1 VKGTEIR
8 SKFLDFFA
16 ANGHEVIRSS
26 TLVPA
31 KDPTLLFTNAG
42 MVQFKDLFLGLE
54 RRPYTRATTSQK
66 CVRAGGKHND
76 LENVGRTARH
86 HTFFEMLGNFSFGDY
101 FKADAIAYAWEFLTK
116 EMGLPKDRLWATV
129 FRDDDEAAA
138 LWPKIS
144 GLPAERV
151 IRLGEKDNFWAMGD
165 TGPCG
170 PCSEILID
178 QGPSVGCGRPECAV
192 GCDCDRYLEIWNL
205 VFMQFNRDAAG
216 TLAPLP
222 KPSIDTGMGLERLAA
237 VVQGRQSN
245 FHTDLFA
252 PLLAFVAEAS
262 RTAYGADAKSD
273 VSMRVI
279 ADHLRATTF
288 LVGDGVL
295 PSNEGRGYV
304 LRRIMRR
311 AARHGKMLGLS
322 EPFLHKG
329 VGVVVEAMQGA
340 YPELA
345 THLEFVRRVTKVEEE
360 RFTHTLEQGL
370 VLLQEMMERSRAA
383 GAGRIG
389 GEDLFRLYD
398 TYGFP
403 LDLAGEIAE
412 EQGLT
417 LDQEGFEAAMR
428 RQRERAKASWVG
440 SGETA
445 AGAWPQLL
453 GGLAETRFTGY
464 THAEGEAKV
473 AAIFRGEARVASA
486 AAGDEIEVLLDRT
499 PFYAES
505 GGQVGDTGEIRSEKG
520 LVLVA
525 DTEKPWKGYVL
536 HRGKLAEGTLA
547 EGDAVST
554 VVDAERRRRIARNHT
569 ATHLLQAALR
579 KALGDHVK
587 QAGSHVEADRL
598 RFDFTHF
605 TGVTAA
611 ELATVEEEV
620 NAAVWA
626 DHPVHKEEK
635 TLEQAVASG
644 AMAIFG
650 EKYGD
655 HVRVVTVPG
664 VSMEL
669 CGGIHVGRSGEI
681 GFFRITGEGSVAAGV
696 RRIEAATAEGAYHAV
711 LAEGRELDAVAA
723 ALKVGPREAS
733 KRAERLAEQ
742 VRGLEK
748 EVADL
753 RGKLAR
759 GAGGDPAEK
768 ARLVNGVKVLAAR
781 MDGLDMDTLRT
792 TVDHFKDKLGSGVV
806 LLASVVEGKVSFT
819 CGVTKDLAGKHKAGD
834 LVKKVAAVCGGSG
847 GGKPEMA
854 TAGGKDAAKVDEALA
869 ELLKLMEGK

>member
-1 VKGTEIR
+1 MKGNEIR
-8 SKFLDFFA
+8 AKFLEFFA
-16 ANGHEVIRSS
+16 ENGHEVIRSS

-42 MVQFKDLFLGLE
+42 MVQFKDVFLGLE
-54 RRPYTRATTSQK
+54 RRPYVRATTSQK

-116 EMGLPKDRLWATV
+116 TMGLPQDRLWATV

-178 QGPSVGCGRPECAV
+178 QGPSVGCGRPECAI

-216 TLAPLP
+216 TLTPLP
-222 KPSIDTGMGLERLAA
+222 KPSIDTGMGLERLAS
-237 VVQGRQSN
+237 VVQGKQSN

-252 PLLAFVAEAS
+252 PLLGFVAEVS
-262 RTAYGADAKSD
+262 RKAYGRDEKSD

-279 ADHLRATTF
+279 ADHLRAATF
-288 LVGDGVL
+288 LIGDGVL
-295 PSNEGRGYV
+295 PANEGRGYV

-322 EPFLHKG
+322 EPFLHRG
-329 VGVVVEAMQGA
+329 VDVVVEAMQGA

-360 RFTHTLEQGL
+360 RFTHTLETGL
-370 VLLQEMMERSRAA
+370 GLLQEVMEKAKKA
-383 GAGRIG
+383 GAGAIG

-403 LDLAGEIAE
+403 LDLAGEVAE

-417 LDQEGFEAAMR
+417 LDHDGFEAAMR
-428 RQRERAKASWVG
+428 TQRERARASWVG

-453 GGLAETRFTGY
+453 GGLRETAFTGY
-464 THAEGEAKV
+464 THHEGETRV
-473 AAIFRGEARVASA
+473 AAIFKGETRVAVA
-486 AAGDEIEVLLDRT
+486 AAGDGVDLLLERT

-520 LVLVA
+520 LLLVE
-525 DTEKPWKGYVL
+525 DTKKPWKGFVL
-536 HRGKLAEGTLA
+536 HRGRVAEGIIA
-547 EGDAVST
+547 EGDGVTAAV
-554 VVDAERRRRIARNHT
+554 DLGRRRSIARNHT

-587 QAGSHVEADRL
+587 QAGSHVEANRL

-605 TGVTAA
+605 AGVTAE

-626 DHPVHKEEK
+626 DHAVHKEEK
-635 TLEQAVASG
+635 SLEQAVAAG

-655 HVRVVTVPG
+655 RVRVITVPG
-664 VSMEL
+664 VSSEL

-681 GFFRITGEGSVAAGV
+681 GFFKILSEGSVASGV
-696 RRIEAATAEGAYHAV
+696 RRIEAATAEGAYRSI
-711 LAEGRELDAVAA
+711 LDDERELTAVAA
-723 ALKVGPREAS
+723 ALKVGPREVLR
-733 KRAERLAEQ
+733 RAERLADQ
-742 VRGLEK
+742 VKAFEK

-753 RGKLAR
+753 KSKLAR
-759 GAGGDPAEK
+759 GSGGDPVGM
-768 ARLVNGVKVLAAR
+768 AREIGGVKVLASR
-781 MDGLDMDTLRT
+781 MDGLDMDTLRA
-792 TVDHFKDKLGSGVV
+792 TVDHFKDKLGSGIV
-806 LLASVVEGKVSFT
+806 LLASVVDGKVSFA
-819 CGVTKDLAGKHKAGD
+819 CGVTKDLAGRHKAGD

-854 TAGGKDAAKVDEALA
+854 TAGGKEVDKVDAALE
-869 ELLKLMEGK
+869 ELLKLI

>member
-1 VKGTEIR
+1 VKGNEIR
-8 SKFLDFFA
+8 VKFLEYFA
-16 ANGHEVIRSS
+16 VNGHEVIRSS
-26 TLVPA
+26 ALVPA

-42 MVQFKDLFLGLE
+42 MVQFKDVFLGSD
-54 RRPYTRATTSQK
+54 RRHYTRATTAQK

-116 EMGLPKDRLWATV
+116 TMGLPKDRLWATV

-144 GLPAERV
+144 GISPERIV
-151 IRLGEKDNFWAMGD
+151 RLGEKDNFWAMGD

-178 QGPSVGCGRPECAV
+178 QGPGVGCGRPECAV

-205 VFMQFNRDAAG
+205 VFMQYNRDAAG
-216 TLAPLP
+216 TLTPLP

-237 VVQGRQSN
+237 VAQGKQSN
-245 FHTDLFA
+245 FDTDLFA
-252 PLLAFVAEAS
+252 PLLGFIATLS
-262 RTAYGADAKSD
+262 GKRYGADPKND

-288 LVGDGVL
+288 LVADGVL

-311 AARHGKMLGLS
+311 AARHGKMLGLA

-329 VGVVVEAMQGA
+329 VDVVAEAMQGA

-345 THLEFVRRVTKVEEE
+345 THLGFVRKVTRVEEE
-360 RFTHTLEQGL
+360 RFTHTLELGL
-370 VLLQEMMERSRAA
+370 GLLQEVMAKAKKA
-383 GAGRIG
+383 GAAALG

-403 LDLAGEIAE
+403 LDLAGEIAA
-412 EQGLT
+412 EQGLA
-417 LDQEGFEAAMR
+417 LDEPGFEAAMR
-428 RQRERAKASWVG
+428 TQRERARASWVG

-445 AGAWPQLL
+445 AGVWPQLL
-453 GGLAETRFTGY
+453 GGLPESAFTGY
-464 THAEGEAKV
+464 THAAGEAKV
-473 AAIFRGEARVASA
+473 VAVFAGDRRVKTA
-486 AAGDEIEVLLDRT
+486 AAGDEVDVLLDRT

-505 GGQVGDTGEIRSEKG
+505 GGQAGDSGELRSERG
-520 LVLVA
+520 LLLVA
-525 DTEKPWKGYVL
+525 DTKRPWKGYSL
-536 HRGKLAEGTLA
+536 HRGRVGEGMVS
-547 EGDAVST
+547 EGDAVSAA
-554 VVDAERRRRIARNHT
+554 VDAERRRRIARNHT

-587 QAGSHVEADRL
+587 QAGSHVDAERL

-605 TGVTAA
+605 TGVTPG

-620 NAAVWA
+620 NGAVWA

-635 TLEQAVASG
+635 SLEQAVASG

-664 VSMEL
+664 VSSEL
-669 CGGIHVGRSGEI
+669 CGGIHVNRSGEI
-681 GFFRITGEGSVAAGV
+681 GFFRIVSEGSVAAGV
-696 RRIEAATAEGAYHAV
+696 RRIEAATAEGAYAAV
-711 LAEGRELDAVAA
+711 LEEGRELGAVAA
-723 ALKVGPREAS
+723 ALKVGPREAA

-742 VRGLEK
+742 VRAFEK
-748 EVADL
+748 EIAEL
-753 RGKLAR
+753 KGKLAR
-759 GAGGDPAEK
+759 GGSADLLEQVREVG
-768 ARLVNGVKVLAAR
+768 GVKVLAAR
-781 MDGLDMDTLRT
+781 MDGLDLDTLRA

-806 LLASVVEGKVSFT
+806 LLASVVDGKVVFA
-819 CGVTKDLAGKHKAGD
+819 CGVTKDLIPKHKAGD

-847 GGKPEMA
+847 GGKPDMA
-854 TAGGKDAAKVDEALA
+854 TAGGKDASQVDAAL
-869 ELLKLMEGK
+869 ELLFTLF

>member
-1 VKGTEIR
+1 MKGNEIR
-8 SKFLDFFA
+8 AKFLEYFA
-16 ANGHEVIRSS
+16 ANGHETIRSS
-26 TLVPA
+26 SLVPA

-54 RRPYTRATTSQK
+54 RRSYTRATTSQK

-101 FKADAIAYAWEFLTK
+101 FKADAIAYAWEFLTGT
-116 EMGLPKDRLWATV
+116 MGLPKDRLWATV

-144 GLPAERV
+144 GLPASRV

-178 QGPSVGCGRPECAV
+178 QGPSVGCGRAECAV

-205 VFMQFNRDAAG
+205 VFMQFSRDAAG
-216 TLAPLP
+216 TLTPLP
-222 KPSIDTGMGLERLAA
+222 KPSIDTGMGLERLASVA
-237 VVQGRQSN
+237 QGKQSN

-252 PLLAFVAEAS
+252 PLLEFVATAS
-262 RTAYGADAKSD
+262 GRPYAADEKSD

-288 LVGDGVL
+288 LVADGVL

-304 LRRIMRR
+304 LRRIIRR

-322 EPFLHKG
+322 EPFLHQG
-329 VGVVVEAMQGA
+329 VGLVAETMREA

-345 THLEFVRRVTKVEEE
+345 THLEFVRRVTRVEEE

-370 VLLQEMMERSRAA
+370 GLLQEVMGRARQA
-383 GAGRIG
+383 GVLSIG
-389 GEDLFRLYD
+389 GADLFRLYD

-403 LDLAGEIAE
+403 LDLAGEIAA
-412 EQGLT
+412 EQGLA
-417 LDQEGFEAAMR
+417 LDHDGFEAAMR
-428 RQRERAKASWVG
+428 AQRERAKASWVG

-445 AGAWPQLL
+445 AGAWPKLL
-453 GGLAETRFTGY
+453 GGLPETRFTGY
-464 THAEGEAKV
+464 THEEGEAKI
-473 AAIFRGEARVASA
+473 AAVFRGEERVASA
-486 AAGDEIEVLLDRT
+486 AAGEEIEVLLDRT

-505 GGQVGDTGEIRSEKG
+505 GGQVGDTGELRSEKG
-520 LVLVA
+520 LLLVA
-525 DTEKPWKGYVL
+525 DTRRHWKGYVL
-536 HRGKLAEGTLA
+536 HRGRLAQGVFA
-547 EGDAVST
+547 EGDAVT
-554 VVDAERRRRIARNHT
+554 AAVDAGRRRRIARNHT

-579 KALGDHVK
+579 RALGDHVK

-605 TGVTAA
+605 AGVTAA

-635 TLEQAVASG
+635 SLEQAVASG

-655 HVRVVTVPG
+655 RVRVVTVPG
-664 VSMEL
+664 VSSEL

-681 GFFRITGEGSVAAGV
+681 GFFKIVGEGSVAAGV
-696 RRIEAATAEGAYHAV
+696 RRIEAATAEGAYRAV
-711 LAEGRELDAVAA
+711 LEGERELEGVAA
-723 ALKVGPREAS
+723 ALKVGPREAA
-733 KRAERLAEQ
+733 RRVARLAEQ

-748 EVADL
+748 EVAEL
-753 RGKLAR
+753 KAKLAR
-759 GAGGDPAEK
+759 GAGGDPTQR
-768 ARLVNGVKVLAAR
+768 ARVVNGVKVLAAR
-781 MDGLDMDTLRT
+781 MDGLDMETLRS

-806 LLASVVEGKVSFT
+806 LLASVVDDKVAFA

-834 LVKKVAAVCGGSG
+834 LVKRVAAVCGGSG

-854 TAGGKDAAKVDEALA
+854 TAGGKDASRVDAALEELARALA
-869 ELLKLMEGK
+869 Q

>member
-1 VKGTEIR
+1 MRGNEIR
-8 SKFLDFFA
+8 AKFLEYFA

-42 MVQFKDLFLGLE
+42 MVQFKDVFLGE
-54 RRPYTRATTSQK
+54 DRRSYTRATTAQK

-116 EMGLPKDRLWATV
+116 IMGLPKDRLWATV

-138 LWPKIS
+138 LWPKIA
-144 GLPAERV
+144 GLPPGRV
-151 IRLGEKDNFWAMGD
+151 IRLGEKDNFWQMGD

-216 TLAPLP
+216 TLTPLP
-222 KPSIDTGMGLERLAA
+222 RPSIDTGMGLERLAA
-237 VVQGRQSN
+237 VAQGKQSN
-245 FHTDLFA
+245 FDADLFA
-252 PLLAFVAEAS
+252 PLLGFIAMAS
-262 RTAYGADAKSD
+262 RKSYGADTRND

-288 LVGDGVL
+288 LIGDGVL

-311 AARHGKMLGLS
+311 AARHGKMLGLT
-322 EPFLHKG
+322 EPFLYKG
-329 VGVVVEAMQGA
+329 VDVVVDAMQGA

-360 RFTHTLEQGL
+360 RFTHTLELGL
-370 VLLQEMMERSRAA
+370 GMLQDVMDRAKKA
-383 GAGRIG
+383 GAARLG

-412 EQGLT
+412 EQGLA
-417 LDQEGFEAAMR
+417 LDHEGFEAAMR
-428 RQRERAKASWVG
+428 FQRERARASWVG

-445 AGAWPQLL
+445 AGSWPKLL
-453 GGLAETRFTGY
+453 GGLPETSFVGY
-464 THAEGEAKV
+464 THLDGEARV
-473 AAIFRGEARVASA
+473 LAIFRGEERVSTA
-486 AAGDEIEVLLDRT
+486 AAGDEVEVLLDRT

-505 GGQVGDTGEIRSEKG
+505 GGQAGDRGEIRSERA
-520 LVLVA
+520 LLLVA
-525 DTEKPWKGYVL
+525 DTKKHWKGYVL
-536 HRGKLAEGTLA
+536 HRARIAEGVLL
-547 EGDAVST
+547 EGERVNAAVD
-554 VVDAERRRRIARNHT
+554 VERRRRIARNHT

-605 TGVTAA
+605 AGVTAT
-611 ELATVEEEV
+611 ELATIEEEV

-626 DHPVHKEEK
+626 DHHVHKEEK
-635 TLEQAVASG
+635 SLEQAVASG

-655 HVRVVTVPG
+655 RVRVITVPG
-664 VSMEL
+664 VSSEL
-669 CGGIHVGRSGEI
+669 CGGIHVDRSGEI
-681 GFFRITGEGSVAAGV
+681 GFFKILGEGSVASGV
-696 RRIEAATAEGAYHAV
+696 RRIEAATAEGAYRSV
-711 LAEGRELDAVAA
+711 LEEERELAAVAA
-723 ALKVGPREAS
+723 VLKVGPREAS
-733 KRAERLAEQ
+733 KRADRLAEQ
-742 VRGLEK
+742 LRALEK

-753 RGKLAR
+753 KTKLAR
-759 GAGGDPAEK
+759 GVGGDPTEQ
-768 ARLVNGVKVLAAR
+768 ARVINGVNVLAAR
-781 MDGLDMDTLRT
+781 MDGLDMDTLRA
-792 TVDHFKDKLGSGVV
+792 TVDHFKDKLQSGIV
-806 LLASVVEGKVSFT
+806 LLASVAGGKVAFA
-819 CGVTKDLAGKHKAGD
+819 CGVTKDLVGRYKAGD
-834 LVKKVAAVCGGSG
+834 IVKKVAAVCGGSG

-854 TAGGKDAAKVDEALA
+854 TAGGKDTEKVDEALEA
-869 ELLKLMEGK
+869 LKKLL

>member
-1 VKGTEIR
+1 VNGSEIR
-8 SKFLDFFA
+8 AKFLDYFA

-26 TLVPA
+26 ALVPA

-42 MVQFKDLFLGLE
+42 MVQFKDVFLGSD
-54 RRPYTRATTSQK
+54 RRSYSRAATAQK

-101 FKADAIAYAWEFLTK
+101 FKSEAIAYAWEFLTR
-116 EMGLPKDRLWATV
+116 EMGLPKERLWATV

-138 LWPKIS
+138 LWPRIA

-151 IRLGEKDNFWAMGD
+151 VRLGEKDNFWAMGD

-178 QGPSVGCGRPECAV
+178 QGPGVGCGRPECAV

-216 TLAPLP
+216 VLTPLP

-237 VVQGRQSN
+237 VAQGVHSN
-245 FHTDLFA
+245 FDTDLFR
-252 PLLAFVAEAS
+252 PLLEFVAGLS
-262 RTAYGADAKSD
+262 GKAYGADPKHD

-311 AARHGKMLGLS
+311 AARHGKMLGLA
-322 EPFLHKG
+322 EPFLHRG
-329 VGVVVEAMQGA
+329 VAVVVEAMQGA

-345 THLEFVRRVTKVEEE
+345 GHLEFVRKVTRVEEE

-370 VLLQEMMERSRAA
+370 ALRQEVMAKARKA
-383 GAGRIG
+383 GAQRIA

-412 EQGLT
+412 EQGLA

-428 RQRERAKASWVG
+428 HQRERARASWVG

-445 AGAWPQLL
+445 AGQWPALL
-453 GGLAETRFTGY
+453 ANLPETAFTGY
-464 THAEGEAKV
+464 EHEEGEAKV
-473 AAIFRGEARVASA
+473 VALYAGDRRVPEA
-486 AAGDEIEVLLDRT
+486 AAGAEVGVLLDRT

-505 GGQVGDTGEIRSEKG
+505 GGQVGDTGEVRSEHAI
-520 LVLVA
+520 LLVA
-525 DTEKPWKGYVL
+525 DTRKPWKGYVL
-536 HRGKLAEGTLA
+536 HHGTVGEGTLR
-547 EGDAVST
+547 EGERVTAA
-554 VVDAERRRRIARNHT
+554 VDAGRRRRIARNHT
-569 ATHLLQAALR
+569 ATHILQAALR

-587 QAGSHVEADRL
+587 QAGSHVGPDRL

-605 TGVTAA
+605 TAVSAG
-611 ELATVEEEV
+611 ELATIEEEV

-626 DHPVHKEEK
+626 DHPVQKQEMGIEE
-635 TLEQAVASG
+635 AVASG

-655 HVRVVTVPG
+655 RVRVVRVPG
-664 VSMEL
+664 VSAEL
-669 CGGIHVGRSGEI
+669 CGGIHVHRSGEI
-681 GFFRITGEGSVAAGV
+681 GFFKVVSEGSVAAGV
-696 RRIEAATAEGAYHAV
+696 RRIEAATAEGAYDAV
-711 LAEGRELDAVAA
+711 REEERELGAVAA
-723 ALKVGPREAS
+723 ALRVGPREAAR
-733 KRAERLAEQ
+733 RAERLAEQ
-742 VRGLEK
+742 VRGLER

-753 RGKLAR
+753 KARLAR
-759 GAGGDPAEK
+759 GGGADLLSQVRE
-768 ARLVNGVKVLAAR
+768 VGGVKVLAVR
-781 MDGLDMDTLRT
+781 MDGLDMETLRQ

-806 LLASVVEGKVSFT
+806 LIGSVTGEKVSFA
-819 CGVTKDLAGKHKAGD
+819 CGVTKDLAGRRKAGD
-834 LVKKVAAVCGGSG
+834 LVKRVAAICGGSG

-854 TAGGKDAAKVDEALA
+854 TAGGRDAAKVDEAIESVFSAL
-869 ELLKLMEGK
+869 G

>member
-1 VKGTEIR
+1 MSGDEIR
-8 SKFLDFFA
+8 AKFLAYFA
-16 ANGHEVIRSS
+16 ANGHELIRSA

-42 MVQFKDLFLGLE
+42 MVQFKDVFLGE
-54 RRPYTRATTSQK
+54 DRRAYTRATTSQK

-101 FKADAIAYAWEFLTK
+101 FKADAIAYAWEFLTQT
-116 EMGLPKDRLWATV
+116 MGLPKDRLWATV

-138 LWPKIS
+138 LWPKIA
-144 GLPAERV
+144 GLPPGRV
-151 IRLGEKDNFWAMGD
+151 VRLGEKDNFWQMGD

-178 QGPSVGCGRPECAV
+178 QGPAVGCGRPECAV

-216 TLAPLP
+216 TLTPLP

-237 VVQGRQSN
+237 VVQGKQSN
-245 FHTDLFA
+245 YDTDLFA
-252 PLLAFVAEAS
+252 PLLGFIAVAS
-262 RTAYGADAKSD
+262 RKSYGIDAKSD

-295 PSNEGRGYV
+295 PANEGRGYV

-311 AARHGKMLGLS
+311 AARHGKMLGLA
-322 EPFLHKG
+322 EPFLYKG
-329 VGVVVEAMQGA
+329 VEVVIEAMQGA

-345 THLEFVRRVTKVEEE
+345 THREFVRRVTKVEEE
-360 RFTHTLEQGL
+360 RFTHTLELGL
-370 VLLQEMMERSRAA
+370 GLLQDVMEQAKKA
-383 GAGRIG
+383 GAALLG
-389 GEDLFRLYD
+389 GADLFRLYD

-412 EQGLT
+412 EQGLG
-417 LDQEGFEAAMR
+417 LDHEGFATAMR
-428 RQRERAKASWVG
+428 TQRERARASWVG

-445 AGAWPQLL
+445 AGSWPKLL
-453 GGLAETRFTGY
+453 GGLTESAFTGY
-464 THAEGEAKV
+464 THAVGEAKV
-473 AAIFRGEARVASA
+473 IAIFKGEERVGTAT
-486 AAGDEIEVLLDRT
+486 AGDEIEVLLERT

-505 GGQVGDTGEIRSEKG
+505 GGQAGDRGEIRSEKG
-520 LVLVA
+520 LLLVS
-525 DTEKPWKGYVL
+525 DTKKHWKGYIL
-536 HRGKLAEGTLA
+536 HRGRLAAGMLAEGESVSA
-547 EGDAVST
+547 AVD
-554 VVDAERRRRIARNHT
+554 VDRRRRIARNHT

-611 ELATVEEEV
+611 ELATIEEEV

-635 TLEQAVASG
+635 SLEQAVASG

-655 HVRVVTVPG
+655 RVRVITVGG
-664 VSMEL
+664 VSSEL
-669 CGGIHVGRSGEI
+669 CGGSHVGRSGEI
-681 GFFRITGEGSVAAGV
+681 GFFKILGEGSVASGV
-696 RRIEAATAEGAYHAV
+696 RRIEAATAEGAYRSV
-711 LAEGRELDAVAA
+711 LDDERDLAAVAA
-723 ALKVGPREAS
+723 TLKVGPREAS
-733 KRAERLAEQ
+733 QRVGRLVEQ
-742 VRGLEK
+742 VRSFER

-753 RGKLAR
+753 KAKLAR
-759 GAGGDPAEK
+759 GAGGDPAEQ
-768 ARLVNGVKVLAAR
+768 ARVINGVKVLATR
-781 MDGLDMDTLRT
+781 MDGLDMDTLRA
-792 TVDHFKDKLGSGVV
+792 TVDHFKDKLQSGVV
-806 LLASVVEGKVSFT
+806 LLASVTDGKVAFA
-819 CGVTKDLAGKHKAGD
+819 CGVTKDLVGKHKAGD
-834 LVKKVAAVCGGSG
+834 LVKQVAAVCGGSG

-854 TAGGKDAAKVDEALA
+854 TAGGKDVDKVDAALE
-869 ELLKLMEGK
+869 ELLKLI